1 MSDKNEVTLDNFLST
16 QDPINSPRS
25 LDALQQLVIDP
36 QELYPVYNYIFKKIF
51 REMEDITAMEP
62 DPDIA
67 KEMYDHFEVVRK
79 SIALY

>member
-1 MSDKNEVTLDNFLST
+1 
-16 QDPINSPRS
+16 
-25 LDALQQLVIDP
+25 
-36 QELYPVYNYIFKKIF
+36 
-51 REMEDITAMEP
+51 MEDITAMEP